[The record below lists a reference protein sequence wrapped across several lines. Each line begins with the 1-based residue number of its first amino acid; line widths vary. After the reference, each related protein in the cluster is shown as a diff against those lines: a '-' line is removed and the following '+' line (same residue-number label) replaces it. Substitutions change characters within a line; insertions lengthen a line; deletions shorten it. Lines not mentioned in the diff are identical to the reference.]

1 MENTSGRA
9 SQGGVA
15 AFRRQS
21 IYLPFSASMTPKT
34 APITPCQV
42 SAVFCTCL
50 GLSRDVRSKP
60 HGFVYDAL

>member
-34 APITPCQV
+34 ALQV